1 MELGSGVPDG
11 WPIYC
16 GISVGPYTYPN
27 MHAWFDGQWVNTYAG
42 ATLAAVTCELRY
54 LDAAGNWVTN
64 SDHPMTFDGGI
75 HWHCH
80 SLPVPNPPTS
90 DTRMRLVI
98 TAYDSA
104 DRSASAIFATLEPP
118 KYIPPKLISCEAD
131 RCDESGNIDDEG
143 AYVSAKV
150 KYQLWTPPG
159 VEEQYANTASESVLI
174 VRGADASG
182 SSTIDQV
189 PNVGSDAVCVFGD
202 GLLLP
207 DKEYDVLYKI
217 SDQTPYPTVSYAIDH
232 IDQTY
237 NTIDCLAGG
246 KGITFGGFATKE
258 GFVNCMPSYF
268 EGVVEFEK
276 TATLHG
282 PVKATK
288 SDGSQ
293 WAWEWDR
300 ANGSLLVNSRM
311 SLRNAAGSSDGF
323 VWNAGNYAAYLRTD
337 MHLESGV
344 GFIKAQ
350 HTGNSWIN
358 GPNAAP
364 IQATTAHAD
373 NNGSLWPLA
382 SVKSQ
387 NGKWCIGTLGNGLEI
402 YYIADGQTDNSP
414 KKRITFQPQAIS
426 QIGYASTI
434 QVDGVPIWK
443 FLYPVGAVYFSYS
456 PTSPASLFGGT
467 WAQLTGRFVRMANDV
482 STGGSDTHKH
492 NSYDSTDAKGS
503 LIGRYEQGGGKYAYY
518 KYVSANAWTTNYHM
532 SGSGTGSVSQSKSTG
547 MEIQGHT
554 AGASSLPPYQDLYAW
569 RRTA

>member
-1 MELGSGVPDG
+1 
-11 WPIYC
+11 
-16 GISVGPYTYPN
+16 
-27 MHAWFDGQWVNTYAG
+27 
-42 ATLAAVTCELRY
+42 
-54 LDAAGNWVTN
+54 
-64 SDHPMTFDGGI
+64 
-75 HWHCH
+75 
-80 SLPVPNPPTS
+80 
-90 DTRMRLVI
+90 MRLVV

-104 DRSASAIFATLEPP
+104 NRSASTIFTTLEPP

-131 RCDESGNIDDEG
+131 RCDKNGKIDDEG

-159 VEEQYANTASESVLI
+159 VEEQYANSASESVLI

-202 GLLLP
+202 GSLLP

-217 SDQTPYPTVSYAIDH
+217 SDQTPYPTASYAIDH

-237 NTIDCLAGG
+237 NTIDFLAGG

-268 EGVVEFEK
+268 EGMVEFED

-282 PVKATK
+282 SVKATK

-293 WAWEWDR
+293 WAWMWDR
-300 ANGSLLVNSRM
+300 ASGNLHTMSNMYFKNPDMTKNGFIWDAVN
-311 SLRNAAGSSDGF
+311 
-323 VWNAGNYAAYLRTD
+323 YTAYLQTV
-337 MHLESGV
+337 MNVSNT
-344 GFIKAQ
+344 GFIKAS
-350 HTGNSWIN
+350 HAGYSWFN
-358 GPNAAP
+358 GTKYAP
-364 IQATTAHAD
+364 FQVITAHSG
-373 NNGSLWPLA
+373 NTGSLWP
-382 SVKSQ
+382 SFNIKST
-387 NGKWCIGTLGNGLEI
+387 NGVWTIGTLGDLLEI
-402 YYIADGQTDNSP
+402 YYMPDTAVDGNNP
-414 KKRITFQPQAIS
+414 RKRISFRPDWD
-426 QIGYASTI
+426 STQKGLANSI
-434 QVDGVPIWK
+434 ALDNVELWK

-532 SGSGTGSVSQSKSTG
+532 SGSGTGSISQSKSTG